1 MKLSTKLLIMAVAGV
16 IMVIV
21 SFVLGGTLEA
31 NESAIV
37 FIAVAEMLYTAGLG
51 LVFGSLFTATF
62 RKVSDRMKS
71 TLGILGLAAAIFC
84 LSMLDQQRNLPV
96 IFSPGLL
103 AYPALGMAC
112 MGLAQPFMSA
122 RCDLD

>member
-1 MKLSTKLLIMAVAGV
+1 MKLSTKLLIMAIAGM

-21 SFVLGGTLEA
+21 SFVLGGSSEA

-37 FIAVAEMLYTAGLG
+37 SIAAAEMLYTAGLG
-51 LVFGSLFTATF
+51 LVFGSLFTAVLH
-62 RKVSDRMKS
+62 KVSERIKS
-71 TLGILGLAAAIFC
+71 ILGILGLAAAIFC
-84 LSMLDQQRNLPV
+84 LSMLNQQRNLPV

-112 MGLAQPFMSA
+112 MGLVQPLMSA
-122 RCDLD
+122 PRDLD